1 MTAPS
6 PLAPHSEA
14 LKRALAPL
22 ARAQSMPSVLY
33 TSPEIFALER
43 EALFL
48 KHWFFLCRE
57 DQLPNPGDFRS
68 FDTPGGP
75 IFLVRGQDGALRCFA
90 NYCRHRG
97 SLLLQGEG
105 NCGARIMCPY
115 HAWSYFS
122 DGRLYGCP
130 DMADAEGFDRRENGL
145 VPLHLD
151 TWAGFVFAN
160 FAADPK
166 PLLDHLGD
174 LPQRMAS
181 HKLDRMRCVWKVR
194 LDVGCNWKLILEN
207 AMETY
212 HTGTVHRDTVGA
224 QTQRDIPTRGDWL
237 CMQVLSRRSIGT
249 MNADAPPLPPIEGL
263 DEDAREG
270 TYFTVIHPTV
280 QFAVAQDCMWWLNVT
295 PVNEARSVLEI
306 GGCFPEESLGLPGF
320 DAARRLYEHRW
331 ETVGREDMG
340 VLQDQQKALSSVL
353 FRPGPLSGRDDKV
366 QQVGAWGLAQMG
378 VAEWMT

>member
-6 PLAPHSEA
+6 PLAPHSDA
-14 LKRALAPL
+14 LKHALAPL
-22 ARAQSMPSVLY
+22 ARARSMPSVLY

-145 VPLHLD
+145 VPLRLD

-174 LPQRMAS
+174 LPLRMAS

-194 LDVGCNWKLILEN
+194 LDVACNWKLILEN

-249 MNADAPPLPPIEGL
+249 MSADAPPLPVIEGL
-263 DEDAREG
+263 DDDAREG

-295 PVNEARSVLEI
+295 PLNEAQSVLEI
-306 GGCFPEESLGLPGF
+306 GGCFPEETLGLPGF

-340 VLQDQQKALSSVL
+340 VLQDQQKALSSAL